1 MNIYQIEEDLLSIFD
16 EIEEL
21 GGELTPEIE
30 EKLAITQEQFND
42 KVESYTNYIKSLKVD
57 MQAIEAEQKR
67 LKDVYERKE
76 RTLNRINEIVVK
88 AIEEFGET
96 KKTGVKYIDFGTG
109 YVSIRKTIA
118 VDDNKELI
126 KDLGLN
132 LYDIISYAQAQ
143 NQLNCVDHFDLNELV
158 EFYNKSTESNIT
170 IQDVKPVDVN
180 FDLSISMADLEKP
193 EIYHIISE
201 IAKQAKWKLST
212 SLSKTAVKP
221 SLEENG
227 SCMPNLAKLKENKS
241 LIIK

>member
-21 GGELTPEIE
+21 GGEVTPELE

-42 KVESYTNYIKSLKVD
+42 KVESYTNYIKSLKTD
-57 MQAIEAEQKR
+57 MDAIKVEQKR

-76 RTLNRINEIVVK
+76 KTLDRINEVVVK

-109 YVSIRKTIA
+109 YVSIRTTIA
-118 VDDNKELI
+118 VDDNEQLI

-170 IQDVKPVDVN
+170 LQDVKPVDVN
-180 FDLSISMADLEKP
+180 FDLSISMVDLEKP
-193 EIYHIISE
+193 EIYHII
-201 IAKQAKWKLST
+201 
-212 SLSKTAVKP
+212 
-221 SLEENG
+221 
-227 SCMPNLAKLKENKS
+227 
-241 LIIK
+241 

>member
-21 GGELTPEIE
+21 GGELTPELE

-76 RTLNRINEIVVK
+76 RTLNRINEVVVK

-109 YVSIRKTIA
+109 YVSIRKIVY
-118 VDDNKELI
+118 VDDNKQLI

-143 NQLNCVDHFDLNELV
+143 NQLDCVDHFDLNELI
-158 EFYNKSTESNIT
+158 EFYNDSTNGNIT
-170 IQDVKPVDVN
+170 EQDVKPIDVN

-193 EIYHIISE
+193 EIYNIVSA

-212 SLSKTAVKP
+212 SLSKTAVRP

>member
-30 EKLAITQEQFND
+30 EKLAITQEQFKD
-42 KVESYTNYIKSLKVD
+42 KIESYTNYIKSLKVD
-57 MQAIEAEQKR
+57 MQDIESEQKR

-76 RTLNRINEIVVK
+76 KTLNRINEIVVK

-109 YVSIRKTIA
+109 YVSVKTTTS
-118 VDDNKELI
+118 VNDNKQLI

-143 NQLNCVDHFDLNELV
+143 NLLDCNNYFNLDELV
-158 EFYNKSTESNIT
+158 EFYNKSNESNIT
-170 IQDVKPVDVN
+170 LQDVKPVDVN
-180 FDLSISMADLEKP
+180 FDLTISMADLEKP
-193 EIYHIISE
+193 EIYHIVSE

>member
-1 MNIYQIEEDLLSIFD
+1 MNIYRIEEDLLSIFD

-21 GGELTPEIE
+21 GGELTPEL
-30 EKLAITQEQFND
+30 EKKLTITQEQFND
-42 KVESYTNYIKSLKVD
+42 KIESYTNYIKSLKVD

-76 RTLNRINEIVVK
+76 KTLNRINEVVVK

-109 YVSIRKTIA
+109 CVSIRKTIS
-118 VDDNKELI
+118 VDDNKQLI

-143 NQLNCVDHFDLNELV
+143 NQLDYVDHFDLGELV
-158 EFYNKSTESNIT
+158 EFYNKSTKSNIT
-170 IQDVKPVDVN
+170 LQDVEPIDVS

-193 EIYHIISE
+193 EIYNIVSA

-212 SLSKTAVKP
+212 SLSKTAVRP

>member
-21 GGELTPEIE
+21 GGEITPELE
-30 EKLAITQEQFND
+30 EKLTITQEQFND
-42 KVESYTNYIKSLKVD
+42 KVESYTNYIKSLKND

-76 RTLNRINEIVVK
+76 KTLNKLNDIIVK
-88 AIEEFGET
+88 SIEEFGET

-109 YVSIRKTIA
+109 YVSIRTTTS
-118 VDDNKELI
+118 VDDNKQLI

-132 LYDIISYAQAQ
+132 LYDIISYTQAQ
-143 NQLNCVDHFDLNELV
+143 NQLDCVDHFNLNELV

-170 IQDVKPVDVN
+170 LQDVKPVSVD

-193 EIYHIISE
+193 EIYHIITE

>member
-21 GGELTPEIE
+21 GGELTPELE

-76 RTLNRINEIVVK
+76 RTLNRINEVVVK

-132 LYDIISYAQAQ
+132 LYDIISYLRAQ
-143 NQLNCVDHFDLNELV
+143 NQLDCNNYFDLSELV
-158 EFYNKSTESNIT
+158 DFYNKSTESNIT
-170 IQDVKPVDVN
+170 LQDVEPIDVN
-180 FDLSISMADLEKP
+180 FDLTISMADLEKP
-193 EIYHIISE
+193 EIYHIISS
-201 IAKQAKWKLST
+201 IAKQSKWKLST
-212 SLSKTAVKP
+212 SLSKTAIKA

>member
-1 MNIYQIEEDLLSIFD
+1 MNIYQIEEELLSIFD
-16 EIEEL
+16 EIEEF
-21 GGELTPEIE
+21 GGELTPELE
-30 EKLAITQEQFND
+30 EKLSITQEQFKD
-42 KVESYTNYIKSLKVD
+42 KVESYTNYIKSLKTD
-57 MQAIEAEQKR
+57 MDAIEVEQKR

-76 RTLNRINEIVVK
+76 KTLNKLNEIIVH

-109 YVSIRKTIA
+109 YVSIKKTIS
-118 VDDNKELI
+118 VDDNKQLI

-132 LYDIISYAQAQ
+132 LYDIISYAQVQ
-143 NQLNCVDHFDLNELV
+143 NQLDCVDHFNLNELV
-158 EFYNKSTESNIT
+158 EFYNDSTESNIT
-170 IQDVKPVDVN
+170 LQDVKPVDVN

-193 EIYHIISE
+193 EIYHIISG

-212 SLSKTAVKP
+212 SLSKTTVKP
-221 SLEENG
+221 SLEKNG

>member
-1 MNIYQIEEDLLSIFD
+1 MNIYQIEENLLSIFD

-21 GGELTPEIE
+21 GGELTPELE

-42 KVESYTNYIKSLKVD
+42 KVESYTNYIKSLKTD
-57 MQAIEAEQKR
+57 MDAIKVEQKR

-76 RTLNRINEIVVK
+76 KTLNKINETVVK

-109 YVSIRKTIA
+109 YVSIRTTIA
-118 VDDNKELI
+118 VDDNEQLI
-126 KDLGLN
+126 KDIGLN

-143 NQLNCVDHFDLNELV
+143 NQLDCVDHFNLNELI
-158 EFYNKSTESNIT
+158 EFYNDSTNGNIT
-170 IQDVKPVDVN
+170 EQDVKPIDVN

-193 EIYHIISE
+193 EIYHIIAE

>member
-21 GGELTPEIE
+21 GGEVTSELE
-30 EKLAITQEQFND
+30 EKLTITQEQFND
-42 KVESYTNYIKSLKVD
+42 KIESYTNYVKSLKVD
-57 MQAIEAEQKR
+57 MQAIEVEQKR

-76 RTLNRINEIVVK
+76 KTLNKLNEIIVK

-143 NQLNCVDHFDLNELV
+143 NQLDCVNHFNLNEFV
-158 EFYNKSTESNIT
+158 KFYNKSTESNIT
-170 IQDVKPVDVN
+170 LQDVKPVDVN

-193 EIYHIISE
+193 EIYHIIAE
-201 IAKQAKWKLST
+201 IAKQTKWKLST

>member
-76 RTLNRINEIVVK
+76 KTLNKLNETVIK

-109 YVSIRKTIA
+109 SVSIRKTTS

-143 NQLNCVDHFDLNELV
+143 NLLDCNDYFNLDELV
-158 EFYNKSTESNIT
+158 EFYNKSNESNIT
-170 IQDVKPVDVN
+170 LQDVKPIDVN

-193 EIYHIISE
+193 EIYNIIAE

-221 SLEENG
+221 ILEENG

>member
-1 MNIYQIEEDLLSIFD
+1 MNIYQIEGDLLSIFD

-21 GGELTPEIE
+21 GGELTPELE

-42 KVESYTNYIKSLKVD
+42 KIESYTNYVKSLKTD

-76 RTLNRINEIVVK
+76 KTLNKLNDIIVK

-109 YVSIRKTIA
+109 YVSIKRTVS
-118 VDDNKELI
+118 VDDNKDLI
-126 KDLGLN
+126 KDIGIS
-132 LYDIISYAQAQ
+132 LYNIFSFNQAS
-143 NQLNCVDHFDLNELV
+143 NQLDCYDSIDLKELV
-158 EFYNKSTESNIT
+158 ENYNKTTNKNIT
-170 IQDVKPVDVN
+170 IQDVKPIDVN
-180 FDLSISMADLEKP
+180 LDLTISASDLEKP
-193 EIYHIISE
+193 EIYHIIAE

>member
-1 MNIYQIEEDLLSIFD
+1 M
-16 EIEEL
+16 
-21 GGELTPEIE
+21 
-30 EKLAITQEQFND
+30 
-42 KVESYTNYIKSLKVD
+42 
-57 MQAIEAEQKR
+57 
-67 LKDVYERKE
+67 
-76 RTLNRINEIVVK
+76 
-88 AIEEFGET
+88 
-96 KKTGVKYIDFGTG
+96 
-109 YVSIRKTIA
+109 A
-118 VDDNKELI
+118 VNM
-126 KDLGLN
+126 
-132 LYDIISYAQAQ
+132 SYAQAQ

-170 IQDVKPVDVN
+170 LQDVKPVDVN

-221 SLEENG
+221 SLEKNG

>member
-21 GGELTPEIE
+21 GGELTPELE

-42 KVESYTNYIKSLKVD
+42 KIESYTNYIKSLKTD
-57 MQAIEAEQKR
+57 MDAIKVEQKR

-76 RTLNRINEIVVK
+76 KTLNKINETVVK

-109 YVSIRKTIA
+109 YVSIRTTIA
-118 VDDNKELI
+118 VDDNEQLV

-143 NQLNCVDHFDLNELV
+143 NQLDCVDHFNLNELV
-158 EFYNKSTESNIT
+158 EFYNDSTESNIT
-170 IQDVKPVDVN
+170 LQDVKPVDVN

>member
-21 GGELTPEIE
+21 GGELTPELE

-132 LYDIISYAQAQ
+132 LYDIISYLRAQ
-143 NQLNCVDHFDLNELV
+143 NQLDCNNYFDLSELV
-158 EFYNKSTESNIT
+158 DFYNKSTESNIT
-170 IQDVKPVDVN
+170 LQDVEPIDVN
-180 FDLSISMADLEKP
+180 FDLTISMADLEKP
-193 EIYHIISE
+193 EIYHIISS
-201 IAKQAKWKLST
+201 IAKQSKWKLST